1 MSQKKKVLLNF
12 LWFLVGMAA
21 IAAIPLLL
29 IEKCSEARKPKIR
42 ENQSQKQGSVDH
54 SGDKQTICGNL
65 IITCRTV

>member
-1 MSQKKKVLLNF
+1 MSNKKKILLNC

-29 IEKCSEARKPKIR
+29 IEKCSEAGKPETR

-54 SGDKQTICGNL
+54 SGEKKVICGNR
-65 IITCRTV
+65 IITRLAV